1 MMVWGRALPAPANAV
16 IGAAVSAGPATT
28 PRLVIEV
35 ETIRAM
41 VHLLGGE
48 VG

>member
-1 MMVWGRALPAPANAV
+1 MMVWGRALPTPANAV
-16 IGAAVSAGPATT
+16 IGAAVSAGPAIT

-35 ETIRAM
+35 ETVRAM
-41 VHLLGGE
+41 VTSLVVR